1 MNETKEANY
10 KIDGID
16 SWIHC
21 IRFEKGLPIEQGSV
35 FTGRTKVKYH
45 YHEYIELLYF
55 YDGRAEVWVNGEV
68 TEARGGSLVVI
79 SSNMAHDVIPKEPT
93 GYACIKFSPSVL
105 YENEPFMINLKY
117 ALPFMSDVKRY
128 FYSKEETADTQ
139 IGELVNE
146 IISEWKQ
153 MEYGF
158 ELAIRS
164 AILKIFRIII
174 KIHRKNGESG
184 ENLKFIT
191 PEMKNAIAYIGEN
204 YSTVTEKEVADA
216 CNFSYNY
223 FSRIFK
229 DTVGK
234 SFRDYILELRVNQ
247 AEKMLLSTNLSVT
260 EIAEKT
266 GFSSI
271 SHFIVRFKEVKGM
284 TPNSYRKKMVNVKI

>member
-1 MNETKEANY
+1 MKEANF

-68 TEARGGSLVVI
+68 TEAKSGSLVVI

-128 FYSKEETADTQ
+128 IFQKDETEGTPIEEL
-139 IGELVNE
+139 INE
-146 IISEWKQ
+146 IISEWKE

-174 KIHRKNGESG
+174 KIHRKNGETD
-184 ENLKFIT
+184 EKLKLT
-191 PEMKNAIAYIGEN
+191 PEIKNAIAYIGEN

-229 DTVGK
+229 YAVGK
-234 SFRDYILELRVNQ
+234 SFRDYVLDLKINQ
-247 AEKMLLSTNLSVT
+247 AEKMLLSTKLSIT

-271 SHFIVRFKEVKGM
+271 SHFIARFKETKGI
-284 TPNSYRKKMVNVKI
+284 TPNSYRRKMVNVKI